1 MVDAWVP
8 HVPRRYEDR
17 LNTVAPCW
25 FGKFWKSVIIRVTRT
40 RPVAVLDPDDAAVE
54 VVAF

>member
-25 FGKFWKSVIIRVTRT
+25 FGKFWKLVIIRVTRT